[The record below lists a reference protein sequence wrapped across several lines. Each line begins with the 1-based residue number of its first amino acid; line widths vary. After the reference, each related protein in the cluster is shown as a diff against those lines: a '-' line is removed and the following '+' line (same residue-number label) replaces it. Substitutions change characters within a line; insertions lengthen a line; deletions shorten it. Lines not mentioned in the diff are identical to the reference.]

1 MADAVPGLATERLR
15 LGGWG
20 PAEREAL
27 VALNADPEVMRYFPS
42 TQDRTRTEG
51 LLDRVERSFAER
63 GWGLWAVTPN
73 ETGACTGFVG
83 LLAMP
88 EGVPGAGGVEVG
100 WRLAR
105 SGWGRGYATEAATA
119 VLDHAFGPLG
129 LSEVWSM
136 TTVTNTPSQAVMGRL
151 GMRRHASFEHPAL
164 EPDHPLRPHVVF
176 RTTADAWR
184 GRVRPDGKVPA

>member
-1 MADAVPGLATERLR
+1 MAEDVPVLTTERLR

-27 VALNADPEVMRYFPS
+27 VNLNADPEVMRYFAA
-42 TQDRTRTEG
+42 TQDRDRTEG
-51 LLDRVERSFAER
+51 LLSRIERSFAER
-63 GWGLWAVTPN
+63 GWGLWAVTPR
-73 ETGACTGFVG
+73 ETRACIGFVG

-105 SGWGRGYATEAATA
+105 DGWGHGYATEAATA

-129 LSEVWSM
+129 LTEVWSM
-136 TTVTNTPSQAVMGRL
+136 TAVLNTPSQAVMRRL
-151 GMRRHASFEHPAL
+151 GLQPHTHFEHPAL
-164 EPDHPLRPHVVF
+164 DPTSPLRPHVVF

-184 GRVRPDGKVPA
+184 ERGRPDGKVPA